1 MVLGEGWRK
10 EKQQKQG
17 DTPKFANADKFDI
30 KREYKSVSVMDKQS
44 RKQIRADKNQ
54 RIAGFIAGL
63 KKQI

>member
-1 MVLGEGWRK
+1 MLGEGWRK
-10 EKQQKQG
+10 EKQHRQG
-17 DTPKFANADKFDI
+17 DTPKFANADKVDI

-54 RIAGFIAGL
+54 RAAGFIAGL